1 MKTEQKGNVIPII
14 AGVAFLLL
22 ALNQLRYLQYGFSFI
37 SLVTFAAYAALAV
50 LLFMKNRTMLL
61 SIPIAIMVL
70 LNIMD
75 LFSNLRYLGGIETL
89 IMPINTLAT
98 LSLLLLASIALLLL
112 ASIALI
118 DSLSQYQEKIKQ
130 LSFLPTVVNTLTKY
144 KEKAKQFW
152 FIPFS
157 LEAASGLLGLV
168 SGLWI
173 LFQYGVNHINF
184 FITLLSIASYAL
196 ISMWLAYPDGFP
208 TESHHTS
215 GGTNANG
222 QVMGNAY
229 CDLVKHILLLLFTF
243 GIYYLIWIYRATAY
257 LNCVEDEPPRNPT
270 NKLLLCMFVPFYS
283 IYWIYKSAQRIDRL
297 AGSKGVASDI
307 TTLCIILAFF
317 VGIIPPILM
326 QEKMNTIAN
335 VENGTVTPQTYSEA
349 TTPKVN
355 IGAAEEL
362 KKYKELLDSG
372 VITQTEFDA
381 KKKQLLGL

>member
-22 ALNQLRYLQYGFSFI
+22 ALNQLRYFQPGIPFI
-37 SLVTFAAYAALAV
+37 LLLDFAAYAALAV

-70 LNIMD
+70 LNIRV
-75 LFSNLRYLGGIETL
+75 LFSNLRYLEDIGGIRIL
-89 IMPINTLAT
+89 IMLINILAT
-98 LSLLLLASIALLLL
+98 LSLLLL

-118 DSLSQYQEKIKQ
+118 DSLSQYQDKTKQ
-130 LSFLPTVVNTLTKY
+130 LSFLPTVVNTLMKY

-152 FIPFS
+152 FLPFC
-157 LEAASGLLGLV
+157 LAVVSGLLGLV

-173 LFQYGVNHINF
+173 LFQYGENYINF

-283 IYWIYKSAQRIDRL
+283 IYWTYKSAQRIDRL
-297 AGSKGVASDI
+297 AVSKGVASDI

-326 QEKMNTIAN
+326 QEKMNTIAS
-335 VENGTVTPQTYSEA
+335 VENETVTPQAHNA
-349 TTPKVN
+349 TMTATPRAN

-362 KKYKELLDSG
+362 KTYKGLLDSG
-372 VITQTEFDA
+372 VITQDEFDA

>member
-22 ALNQLRYLQYGFSFI
+22 ALNQLQYLQYGIPFI
-37 SLVTFAAYAALAV
+37 SLLYFAAYAALAV

-70 LNIMD
+70 LNIGV
-75 LFSNLRYLGGIETL
+75 LFSNLRYLEDIGGIRIL
-89 IMPINTLAT
+89 IMLINILAT
-98 LSLLLLASIALLLL
+98 LSLLLL

-118 DSLSQYQEKIKQ
+118 DSLSQYQDKTKQ

-152 FIPFS
+152 FLPVS
-157 LEAASGLLGLV
+157 LMAAYGLFGLFAY
-168 SGLWI
+168 SI
-173 LFQYGVNHINF
+173 NIANF
-184 FITLLSIASYAL
+184 FLSLLSIVAYAL

-208 TESHHTS
+208 MENRHTS
-215 GGTNANG
+215 SGTNANG
-222 QVMGNAY
+222 QIIGNAY

-270 NKLLLCMFVPFYS
+270 NKLLLCMFVPFYF
-283 IYWIYKSAQRIDRL
+283 IYWTYKSAQRIDRL

-335 VENGTVTPQTYSEA
+335 VENGTVTPQAHNA
-349 TTPKVN
+349 TMTATPRAN

-362 KKYKELLDSG
+362 KTYKGLLDSG
-372 VITQTEFDA
+372 VITQDEFDA